1 MHSPYLHRRLRRSTV
16 GLDVP
21 QISSPLSALQDP
33 ATNPAFV
40 VADPSLKDPAF
51 GDLQSRWSEIMTR
64 VTRDFG
70 DTMQKEAV
78 PAVSAEVMFNSSR
91 FPNYKIGAN
100 NQIVDATDDPKVLS
114 MKEVVARETAQLLEQ
129 QKRLSVRDLASKFE
143 KGLAAAAKLS
153 EEARLREAAS
163 LEKHVLLKKLRD
175 ALESLKGRVAGRNK
189 DDVEEAICMV
199 EALAVQLTQRE
210 GELIQEKAEVKKLAN
225 FLKQASEDAK
235 KLVDEERAFARAEI
249 ENARAAVQR
258 VEEALQE
265 HERTSRASGKQDVE
279 ELMKEVQ
286 EARRII
292 MLHQPSKVMDMELE
306 LRALRTQLLEKSK
319 HSLRLQKELA
329 KSKRVVENGSQSFE
343 LDGHEALGSYLRIQP
358 CSNNAP
364 ELSKCSIQW
373 YRVSPE
379 AFGDLQSRWSEI
391 MTRVTRDFGDTMQK
405 EAVPAVSADVM
416 FNSSRFPNYKIGAN
430 NQIVDATD
438 DPKVLSM
445 KEVVARETAQLLE
458 QQKRLSVRDLA
469 SKFEKGLAAAAKL
482 SEEARLREAASLEKH
497 VLLKKLRDALESLK
511 GRVAGRNKDDVE
523 EAICMVEAL
532 AVQLTQRE
540 GELIQEKAEVKKL
553 ANFLKQASED
563 AKKLVDEE
571 RAFARAEIENA
582 RAAVQRVEEA
592 LQEHERTS
600 RASGKQDV
608 EELMKEVQE
617 ARRIIMLHQPSKVM
631 DMELELRA
639 LRTQLLEK
647 SKHSLRLQKELAKSK
662 RVVENGSQSF
672 ELDGHEALGSYLRI
686 QPCSNLL
693 LAKSKRVVENGS
705 QSFELDGHEAL
716 GSYLRIQ
723 PCSDNAPELSK
734 CSIQWYRVSSE
745 GGKKELI
752 SGATKSVYAP
762 EPFDVGRILQAD
774 IVWEG
779 QQITLTTAGPID
791 PAAGL
796 GSHVEALVRRHDIEF
811 NVVVTQMNGVNHP
824 SESIHVLHVGRMR
837 IKLCKGKTTIAKEY
851 YSTSMQLCG
860 VRGGG
865 NAAAQALFWQAKKGL
880 SFVVAFES
888 ERERNAAIM
897 LARRFAFDCNI
908 MLAGPD
914 DRAPLG
920 T

>member
-1 MHSPYLHRRLRRSTV
+1 
-16 GLDVP
+16 
-21 QISSPLSALQDP
+21 
-33 ATNPAFV
+33 
-40 VADPSLKDPAF
+40 
-51 GDLQSRWSEIMTR
+51 
-64 VTRDFG
+64 
-70 DTMQKEAV
+70 
-78 PAVSAEVMFNSSR
+78 
-91 FPNYKIGAN
+91 
-100 NQIVDATDDPKVLS
+100 
-114 MKEVVARETAQLLEQ
+114 
-129 QKRLSVRDLASKFE
+129 
-143 KGLAAAAKLS
+143 
-153 EEARLREAAS
+153 
-163 LEKHVLLKKLRD
+163 
-175 ALESLKGRVAGRNK
+175 
-189 DDVEEAICMV
+189 
-199 EALAVQLTQRE
+199 
-210 GELIQEKAEVKKLAN
+210 
-225 FLKQASEDAK
+225 
-235 KLVDEERAFARAEI
+235 
-249 ENARAAVQR
+249 
-258 VEEALQE
+258 
-265 HERTSRASGKQDVE
+265 
-279 ELMKEVQ
+279 
-286 EARRII
+286 
-292 MLHQPSKVMDMELE
+292 
-306 LRALRTQLLEKSK
+306 
-319 HSLRLQKELA
+319 
-329 KSKRVVENGSQSFE
+329 
-343 LDGHEALGSYLRIQP
+343 
-358 CSNNAP
+358 
-364 ELSKCSIQW
+364 
-373 YRVSPE
+373 
-379 AFGDLQSRWSEI
+379 

-600 RASGKQDV
+600 RATGKQDV

-686 QPCSNLL
+686 QPCS
-693 LAKSKRVVENGS
+693 
-705 QSFELDGHEAL
+705 DH
-716 GSYLRIQ
+716 
-723 PCSDNAPELSK
+723 APELSK

-796 GSHVEALVRRHDIEF
+796 GSHVEALVRKHDIEF

-837 IKLCKGKTTIAKEY
+837 IKLCKAKTTIAKEY